1 MFGGIELEA
10 AHVLVGVAGV
20 TVVGEERAD
29 ARFEEFFVG
38 GLREGRSAGGE
49 QREEG
54 DEWAWAH
61 ECFPKLWL

>member
-1 MFGGIELEA
+1 MFGGIKLET

-20 TVVGEERAD
+20 TVVGEERTD
-29 ARFEEFFVG
+29 AHFEELFVG
-38 GLREGRSAGGE
+38 GLRKGGSAGSE
-49 QREEG
+49 QRGES